1 MSGVPMKNLMN
12 RQQREDIKVPNH
24 YEPTSRFTA
33 GADLSSGAVPL
44 VVIIGAGISGLTAA
58 YRLSEMFKRRGKK
71 INIKV
76 IERSNK
82 AGGVIDTQK
91 ISGAL
96 FERGPESFLSSKAA
110 IMELIA
116 DLGLEQNL
124 IESSATCRK
133 TLIASRGRLHAL
145 PEGFVLFAPTSMSS
159 MAFSPLF
166 SWPGKMR
173 MSLDLLIPKRK
184 SGSDESLAHFV
195 KRRLGQEAL
204 DRLAEPLIS
213 GIYSGTPEVLSASAT
228 VPTLHELEQEFGS
241 VIGGLWARSRAA
253 KQARPRAKQMKSAQA
268 FAPNAEKNASGQP
281 SAKLAARFLTFDKGM
296 QLLVDA
302 LIARLPPDTIELS
315 APVRKISPGMS
326 RRWQVRLIDNSA
338 IDADAVIVAT
348 TAIQAAGLLDEVDAV
363 LAKKLAAVPYN
374 GAFVVNALFKRSDLP
389 AEMNSSGF
397 VVPRIENR
405 VLRACTFSS
414 LKFAGR
420 SSQDTL
426 AIRLYARDA
435 AEPPQLL
442 IAGMIKDLQEFLGF
456 TAQPLLIEAVTHEK
470 AMPQYAV
477 GHAARL
483 KELASLANAIP
494 GLALAGNAYLGIGV
508 PDCIASGDN
517 AARKINDLL
526 NLNRSALSTGV
537 KYASA

>member
-1 MSGVPMKNLMN
+1 M
-12 RQQREDIKVPNH
+12 I
-24 YEPTSRFTA
+24 
-33 GADLSSGAVPL
+33 SGAVPS

-58 YRLSEMFKRRGKK
+58 YRLSQMFKRQGKK

-76 IERSNK
+76 LDRSNK

-96 FERGPESFLSSKAA
+96 LERGPESFLSSKPA
-110 IMELIA
+110 IMDLIA
-116 DLGLEQNL
+116 ELGLEQNL
-124 IESSATCRK
+124 IESSGACRK

-145 PEGFVLFAPTSMSS
+145 PDGFVLFAPTRMSS

-166 SWPGKMR
+166 SWPGKIR
-173 MSLDLLIPKRK
+173 MGLDLLIPKRET
-184 SGSDESLAHFV
+184 GSDESLANFV
-195 KRRLGQEAL
+195 KRRLGKEAL

-213 GIYSGTPEVLSASAT
+213 GIYSGSPEVLSASAT

-241 VIGGLWARSRAA
+241 VIRGLWARSRAA
-253 KQARPRAKQMKSAQA
+253 KKARTGAQQINSTQTVGT
-268 FAPNAEKNASGQP
+268 PNACKNASVQL
-281 SAKLAARFLTFDKGM
+281 SAKPAARFLTFDKGM

-302 LIARLPPDTIELS
+302 LIERLPADTIELS
-315 APVRKISPGMS
+315 APVRKILPGTS
-326 RRWQVRLIDNSA
+326 RRWQVHLVDNRA

-363 LAKKLAAVPYN
+363 LGNKLAAVPYN
-374 GAFVVNALFKRSDLP
+374 GAFIVNALYKRSDFP

-420 SSQDTL
+420 SRQDTL

-442 IAGMIKDLQEFLGF
+442 VAGMIKDLQELLGI
-456 TAQPLLIEAVTHEK
+456 TAQPILIETATHEK

-477 GHAARL
+477 GHGARL
-483 KELASLANAIP
+483 KELQSLAYAIP
-494 GLALAGNAYLGIGV
+494 GLALAGNAYLGIGI
-508 PDCIASGDN
+508 PDCITSGDN

-526 NLNRSALSTGV
+526 SYCSVNCSALSTGV
-537 KYASA
+537 KYACE

>member
-1 MSGVPMKNLMN
+1 MKNLMN

>member
-1 MSGVPMKNLMN
+1 VSGVPMKNLMN